1 MKKVSI
7 IMATYK
13 TPEQYLKKAIESI
26 LNQTYANFEFII
38 IVDGDLEN
46 KAIVEKYNDKR
57 IKIVFNK
64 KNMGLPYSLNK
75 GIDISSGD
83 YILRMDSDDISFK
96 NRIEKQVSFMENNKE
111 IDIAGAYAVTFGEKR
126 AYSFYPFTD
135 YETIKAQ
142 LIVRCI
148 LVHPTV
154 IIRTATLKGKIKYNE
169 SYFTA
174 QDYELWSRMAREYR
188 ICIMPF
194 YVLKL
199 RIHKSQASQAKREA
213 QLNNTKNILKM
224 NIDHYFD
231 VDSALKQSILDVLI
245 LLSSKE
251 KITKS
256 NYKKIICFFNQ
267 YNNISQKNINK
278 DIIKRE
284 FKTLLLIS
292 LIKSRYINYKLLKL
306 VININNL
313 KYLIS
318 KIIIMIKSKMRGMN
332 LKYENN

>member
-1 MKKVSI
+1 MKKVSV

-13 TPEQYLKKAIESI
+13 TPEQYLEKAIESI
-26 LNQTYANFEFII
+26 LNQTYVNFEFII

-46 KAIVEKYNDKR
+46 KAIVEKYDDKR
-57 IKIVFNK
+57 IKVIFNK

-75 GIDISSGD
+75 GIELSSGE

-96 NRIEKQVSFMENNKE
+96 NRIEQQVAFMENNKE
-111 IDIAGAYAVTFGEKR
+111 IDIAGAYAVTFGEKK
-126 AYSFYPFTD
+126 AFSFYPFND

-142 LIVRCI
+142 LIVRCV

-154 IIRTATLKGKIKYNE
+154 IIRASTLKKEIKYNE

-174 QDYELWSRMAREYR
+174 QDYELWSRMVRKHN

-194 YVLKL
+194 YILKL
-199 RIHKSQASQAKREA
+199 RIHKSQASQAKRQT
-213 QLNNTKNILKM
+213 QLMNTKNILRS
-224 NIDHYFD
+224 NIEYYFD
-231 VDSALKQSILDVLI
+231 ANNALKEKILDVLI
-245 LLSSKE
+245 LLSNKE

-256 NYKKIICFFNQ
+256 NYESIIYFFNH
-267 YNNISQKNINK
+267 YNNISKKNIDK
-278 DIIKRE
+278 DIMKKE

-306 VININNL
+306 VINIHNI
-313 KYLIS
+313 KYIIS
-318 KIIIMIKSKMRGMN
+318 KTIIIIKSKMRWMN
-332 LKYENN
+332 LKYENK